1 MKAIAAYM
9 KAIAA
14 ALIALFPCTCA
25 VAKGDHSSHGST
37 SSKAKTWSLH
47 PYHHR
52 IPRSPAAKHAFIRA
66 HPCPSTGRRS
76 GACPGYII
84 DHVKPLACGG
94 ADSPGNMQWQTVYAA
109 KQKDKWERR
118 GCR

>member
-1 MKAIAAYM
+1 M

-14 ALIALFPCTCA
+14 ALIALLLCVSAFA
-25 VAKGDHSSHGST
+25 
-37 SSKAKTWSLH
+37 TWSH

-52 IPRSPAAKHAFIRA
+52 IPRSAAAKHAFVRA
-66 HPCPSTGRRS
+66 HPCPSTGRTS

-94 ADSPGNMQWQTVYAA
+94 ADAPGNMQWQTLYAA

>member
-1 MKAIAAYM
+1 MKAIAT
-9 KAIAA
+9 
-14 ALIALFPCTCA
+14 ALIALLLCVTA
-25 VAKGDHSSHGST
+25 IAKSHRSSHAPT
-37 SSKAKTWSLH
+37 SSKPKAWSQH

-52 IPRSPAAKHAFIRA
+52 IPRSPAAKHAFVRA
-66 HPCPSTGRRS
+66 HPCPSTWRTL

-94 ADSPGNMQWQTVYAA
+94 ADAPGNMQWQKVYAA